1 MNFLRNLNKKMKW
14 AILITFLV
22 FQSPILMA
30 CEACNKN
37 QPKLLQGITHGAG
50 PEGWWDYFVVVI
62 MVVVTIYSLYA
73 TIKCFVVTKEVKYK
87 SIKNLIVTQE

>member
-37 QPKLLQGITHGAG
+37 QP
-50 PEGWWDYFVVVI
+50 WWDYFVVVI